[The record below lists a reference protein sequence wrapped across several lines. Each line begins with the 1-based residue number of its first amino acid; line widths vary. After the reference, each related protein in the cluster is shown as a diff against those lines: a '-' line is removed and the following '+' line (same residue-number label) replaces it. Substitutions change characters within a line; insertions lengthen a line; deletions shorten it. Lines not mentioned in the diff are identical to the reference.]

1 MNGYVKN
8 MTHLWSHVMKRSV
21 GPGATIPLQELY
33 DQYGARHG
41 LEEGD
46 EFIHW
51 LKEVKLR
58 DINRWKIFDE
68 NDKPYGEVSKEKRQ
82 TGKVVQEQ
90 GLSKGEEKAK
100 SQSRGDRTTPMVA
113 TELTVDDV
121 VELSVRNAREV
132 IPEITDIKLLK
143 YAESAANQRAG
154 KDSLR
159 RILMRRI
166 SELEVS
172 NRR

>member
-33 DQYGARHG
+33 EQYGIRYD

-46 EFIHW
+46 EFVHW
-51 LKEVKLR
+51 LKDVKLR
-58 DINRWKIFDE
+58 DRDRWGVFNED
-68 NDKPYGEVSKEKRQ
+68 NKPYGEVSREKKQ
-82 TGKVVQEQ
+82 TGKEEQEQ
-90 GLSKGEEKAK
+90 GLTKTEVKA
-100 SQSRGDRTTPMVA
+100 QSRGDSQTPLVIK
-113 TELTVDDV
+113 EFTVDDV
-121 VELSVRNAREV
+121 VELSVRQAREV
-132 IPEITDIKLLK
+132 IPNISDIKLLK
-143 YAESAANQRAG
+143 YAENAANQRAG

-159 RILMRRI
+159 RLLMRRI

>member
-33 DQYGARHG
+33 EQYGARHG
-41 LEEGD
+41 LEEGA
-46 EFIHW
+46 EFVNW

-58 DINRWKIFDE
+58 DRDRWQIFNDD
-68 NDKPYGEVSKEKRQ
+68 DKPYGEVSKAKSKE
-82 TGKVVQEQ
+82 GDVVKEQ
-90 GLSKGEEKAK
+90 GLPEAETKAK
-100 SQSRGDRTTPMVA
+100 AQSRGDSQTPMVA
-113 TELTVDDV
+113 KELTVEDI

-132 IPEITDIKLLK
+132 IPHINDIKLLK
-143 YAESAANQRAG
+143 YAENTANQRAG

-159 RILMRRI
+159 RILMKRI

>member
-1 MNGYVKN
+1 MMTGYVKN
-8 MTHLWSHVMKRSV
+8 MTHLWAHVMKRSV

-33 DQYGARHG
+33 EQYGARHG
-41 LEEGD
+41 LSEGD
-46 EFIHW
+46 EFVQW

-58 DINRWKIFDE
+58 DRDKWQIFTED
-68 NDKPYGEVSKEKRQ
+68 DKKYGEVSKVKESKVKNEGQGEAQTEKPGR
-82 TGKVVQEQ
+82 
-90 GLSKGEEKAK
+90 
-100 SQSRGDRTTPMVA
+100 SRGDSPAPVVEKEM
-113 TELTVDDV
+113 TVDDV
-121 VELSVRNAREV
+121 VELSVRQAREIV
-132 IPEITDIKLLK
+132 PNIHDMKLLK